1 MDADKIK
8 DFFIHHAE
16 KMVVGLVM
24 LASAWMVY
32 GGLSMPDMTK
42 EQDPDKLANEAKQVR
57 ASIDDDHTEAIIPPR
72 EPTFDIDAELA
83 KKNEYVAYE
92 SFNPDKTWIPIPL
105 SESTRRQDPTLLAP
119 RALLTSSHIE
129 SYAVLGNGNY
139 RVKELE
145 PAEKLEMVEQKKKP
159 KPKKPRGRR
168 GMMGMDDMM
177 EMEMEMMDP
186 GMMDPGMMG
195 PGMMDPSMMGPG
207 MMDPGMMGSG
217 MTGPIRTL
225 APEYNFGYRTNST
238 TTSGVP
244 GTETKQPI
252 PQSAWFIAGTAV
264 IPHKE
269 IAESYKA
276 ALFDADGFLPQ
287 RDQPFY
293 FNYEIQRANVTKKTV
308 DQLVEED
315 WVLIGSRESDLKRAA
330 FVWAGY
336 APELV
341 PIDYR
346 DLNVT
351 GYIPPILLSDYSKF
365 ALHPLI
371 PMETR
376 QQIEDQKLY
385 EESQQVVE
393 INPDEMELADP
404 NATGTM
410 GGMGG
415 DMGYDYSM
423 MDMDMDMGM
432 SMGMGMGVA
441 AGMQTLDENPVE
453 YKLMRFYDFAR
464 RNDKLSP
471 MPGQSYV
478 YRIRYAV
485 QDPNFPA
492 NPLQQPKSAT
502 LSADVY
508 ARVQGLM
515 LKAEETKKRDF
526 QRWSPWS
533 EASPPA
539 ELPTL
544 SNLYAGPVEPTRP
557 RTFNVAGKKID
568 YYKSPPKV
576 DVLNFA
582 HNATY
587 AAPMPLWLN
596 KRTEGSSL
604 SFKGTADI
612 IDPLNMQI
620 KKVEEAEVLSTS
632 TVIDLE
638 GGAPLAIFEDE
649 ELTEPG
655 MMLIFDEY
663 GGLKVQDE
671 VQDQEKY
678 RIYSF
683 AKERGI

>member
-1 MDADKIK
+1 MDTDKIK
-8 DFFIHHAE
+8 DFFIHHGE
-16 KMVVGLVM
+16 KMVVGLVV

-42 EQDPDKLANEAKQVR
+42 EQDPDTLVSEAKQVR
-57 ASIDDDHTEAIIPPR
+57 ASIDDDHSEQIIPER

-92 SFNPDKTWIPIPL
+92 TYNPEKTWIPIPL
-105 SESTRRQDPTLLAP
+105 SESTRRQDPTLLPP
-119 RALLTSSHIE
+119 RALRTSGHIE
-129 SYAVLGNGNY
+129 SYAVLSSNGNY
-139 RVKELE
+139 RAKDLE
-145 PAEKLEMVEQKKKP
+145 PAEKLEMVEKKKKP
-159 KPKKPRGRR
+159 KPKKPRSRR
-168 GMMGMDDMM
+168 GMGMDDMA
-177 EMEMEMMDP
+177 EMEMEMMGMD
-186 GMMDPGMMG
+186 MMDPGMMG
-195 PGMMDPSMMGPG
+195 PGMDPGMMGPG
-207 MMDPGMMGSG
+207 MMGEDMMGMG
-217 MTGPIRTL
+217 TMGPTRSL
-225 APEYNFGYRTNST
+225 APEYNFGYRANSS
-238 TTSGVP
+238 SG
-244 GTETKQPI
+244 GMSMREGKQPV

-264 IPHKE
+264 VPHKE

-293 FNYEIQRANVTKKTV
+293 FNYEIQRANVTKKSV
-308 DQLVEED
+308 DELVEED

-341 PIDYR
+341 PADYR
-346 DLNVT
+346 DLNIT
-351 GYIPPILLSDYSKF
+351 GYIPPILLSDYSDF

-371 PMETR
+371 PMESR
-376 QQIEDQKLY
+376 REIEDKILY
-385 EESQQVVE
+385 EESQQVEE
-393 INPDEMELADP
+393 INPDEMTLADP

-410 GGMGG
+410 TGMG
-415 DMGYDYSM
+415 DMGMDYSM
-423 MDMDMDMGM
+423 MDMSMDMDMGM
-432 SMGMGMGVA
+432 SMGMGVA
-441 AGMQTLDENPVE
+441 AGLQTLDENPVE

-464 RNDKLSP
+464 RGDKLSP
-471 MPGQSYV
+471 LPGQKYV
-478 YRIRYAV
+478 YRVRYAV

-502 LSADVY
+502 LGADVY

-544 SNLYAGPVEPTRP
+544 SNLYAGPVEPVRP
-557 RTFNVAGKKID
+557 RTFSVAGKKVD
-568 YYKSPPKV
+568 YFKAPPKV
-576 DVLNFA
+576 DLLNFA

-596 KRTEGSSL
+596 GRTEGSSL
-604 SFKGTADI
+604 SYKGTADI
-612 IDPLNMQI
+612 IDPLNLQI

-638 GGAPLAIFEDE
+638 GGNPLSIVEDD

-655 MMLIFDEY
+655 MVLIFDEY
-663 GGLKVQDE
+663 GGLKVQEE
-671 VQDQEKY
+671 VPDQEKY